1 MKGRKK
7 EKIIPTVIV
16 YKKPTGKKYWL
27 TTTEEGI
34 DQIISGRKKK
44 PVLPSNYKIIEIGIG
59 EGFINVYKTKY
70 NIK

>member
-34 DQIISGRKKK
+34 DQIISERKRK
-44 PVLPSNYKIIEIGIG
+44 PVLPSNYEIIEIGMG
-59 EGFINVYKTKY
+59 ESFIDVYKRKY